1 MLNNVCFSRSKTK
14 DDTTSIKSK
23 GRFHFKYVVIF
34 FIKSTLHFISWWV
47 WRRMSEQSQNNR
59 SSGWRWRWRVPLVF
73 LVSSF
78 HNSVKKG
85 MREQLPGMIAR
96 FIVLF
101 WLGSPSYPLVSQMRE
116 WKKRSCFIFWVSAG
130 FDTQASMKWTWC
142 WFKVFLSWI
151 FDLLREKHVGREK
164 HGEVVSGFGRRV
176 LWAGRLGRV
185 TPMLLLINSPS
196 YHICKRRP
204 L

>member
-116 WKKRSCFIFWVSAG
+116 WKKRSCLIFWVSGG
-130 FDTQASMKWTWC
+130 FEAQASTNWTWC
-142 WFKVFLSWI
+142 WFKSFFVMNIWLTSEEASGE
-151 FDLLREKHVGREK
+151 RETWRSCFRFWETSLVG
-164 HGEVVSGFGRRV
+164 GSTGSGDTYVVV
-176 LWAGRLGRV
+176 
-185 TPMLLLINSPS
+185 N
-196 YHICKRRP
+196 
-204 L
+204 

>member
-116 WKKRSCFIFWVSAG
+116 WKKRSCLIFWVSQG

-142 WFKVFLSWI
+142 WFKVFCHEYLTY
-151 FDLLREKHVGREK
+151 
-164 HGEVVSGFGRRV
+164 FGRCKWGERNMEKLFQV
-176 LWAGRLGRV
+176 LGDESCGRV
-185 TPMLLLINSPS
+185 DWVGWHL
-196 YHICKRRP
+196 CCC
-204 L
+204 